1 MYVQNNMQ
9 IYTNKKIES
18 IIVKKQKINKRSY
31 NFIIKNE
38 QNIKI
43 RKFTNNKRLSILTDY
58 SLKLN

>member
-43 RKFTNNKRLSILTDY
+43 CKFTNNERLSILTDY